1 MEINDIDGGI
11 EYSEN
16 GKTLSFSGEQ
26 EQGEVHLNGVFY
38 GYYELGYELGTD
50 TIYIKSAE
58 GVELAKFVFD
68 EDSYLEFADKMFK

>member
-1 MEINDIDGGI
+1 MEINETESGV

-16 GKTLSFSGEQ
+16 GRTLSFSGEQ
-26 EQGEVHLNGVFY
+26 DMGEVHLDGVFY

-50 TIYIKSAE
+50 TIYIKTSE